1 MVQDQKTLAQCFGS
15 GNIGA
20 VQTVRLEV
28 GEMPP
33 REKLQPSAG
42 NIGSSKW
49 PSVQDLSKASP
60 SVAPVTL
67 LSTSSLEGV
76 SLLATA
82 KNEVEMVS

>member
-1 MVQDQKTLAQCFGS
+1 MT
-15 GNIGA
+15 
-20 VQTVRLEV
+20 
-28 GEMPP
+28 
-33 REKLQPSAG
+33 
-42 NIGSSKW
+42 
-49 PSVQDLSKASP
+49 SVQDLSKASP